1 MLNLGILAFAAPWVL
16 VALAALPV
24 LWWLLRVT
32 PPAPKRIR
40 FPAIRLLFRLQEK
53 EDAPA
58 HTPWWLL
65 LLRLVIV
72 TLLIVGLAQ
81 PLLNPGGDFERS
93 GPLVLVV
100 DNGWS
105 AAPNWQAR
113 RNTVGDLLEKA
124 ARQKRKVVLLT
135 TAPTAAS
142 TPIQPSK
149 LMTPRDAA
157 TTFKAMI
164 PQSWPVDL
172 VAAAKAV
179 EDMRDVSNANVV
191 WLSDGLK
198 HEGATALAR
207 ALQRIGT
214 VAVRTDEAQDLPVLL
229 HPARLAGDRIVFKAE
244 RADGARPAGYWMR
257 IIDEGG
263 RVIGRRQLSF
273 KAGERTVDY
282 DLKMPSELRNRIARI
297 ELERHR
303 SAGATLLLD
312 ERLRRRPVGL
322 VAAATLSGNQPLLSS
337 LYYIQ
342 RALSPYSEVR
352 KGPLA
357 QLLQRPLSVVFL
369 ADSAPLSS
377 AERKQ
382 LERWIADGG
391 VLVRFAGPVLAAGS
405 DKLVPVKLRGGDR
418 SFGGAMSWT
427 KPAKLAPFDNDS
439 PFAGLDPQSDVTVSR
454 QVLAE
459 PALDLAR
466 KTWARLSDGTPL
478 VTAAKR
484 GKGMVVLFHT
494 TANPTWSNL
503 ALSGLFVRMLRRVI
517 QQARGVAEGD
527 VRPATL
533 PPYQILDGFGRL
545 IAAPESVLPVDTTK
559 IDKIE
564 IGPDTPPGLYGDK
577 ANRRSLNLA
586 LSVKSIAPLS
596 DLPAGVS
603 RGIYRSADE
612 VDLKPWLLAAALALF
627 LFDMLVSFFVRGLM
641 PHRTGAVAAAIL
653 ALLVVTG
660 GGDPAQ
666 AQSNVTDEAAIKA
679 VKQTV
684 LAYVRTGDS
693 AVDRISER
701 GLVGLG
707 RILAAR
713 TSVEPGPPIAVDPNT
728 DELAFFPVLYWPVTE
743 GQTPPNDKG
752 VAKLQSYLQT
762 GGMIIFDVR
771 IQGGLQSGALKRLVA
786 GLKIPALMRV
796 PSDHVLTR
804 SYYLLQRFPGR
815 WADNPVWVA
824 RRNQTAKD
832 GVSPVVIGSNDWA
845 SAWATD
851 NEGRP
856 LFPVAPG
863 GELQREYAYRTGV
876 NLVMY
881 ALTGNYKADQVHI
894 PTILRRLGQ

>member
-16 VALAALPV
+16 LALAALPI

-32 PPAPKRIR
+32 PPAPKRVR
-40 FPAIRLLFRLQEK
+40 FPAIRLLFRIQEK

-65 LLRLVIV
+65 LLRLIVV

-81 PLLNPGGDFERS
+81 PLLNPGGDFQRS
-93 GPLVLVV
+93 GPLVLVI

-105 AAPNWQAR
+105 SAPNWQAR
-113 RNTVGDLLEKA
+113 RNSVGELLEKA
-124 ARQKRKVVLLT
+124 ERQKKKIVLLT
-135 TAPTAAS
+135 TAPNAAS
-142 TPIQPSK
+142 APIEPSK

-157 TTFKAMI
+157 TAFKAMI
-164 PQSWPVDL
+164 PQSWPVDH
-172 VAAAKAV
+172 AGAAKAV
-179 EDMRDVSNANVV
+179 EKLSDIGDANIV
-191 WLSDGLK
+191 WLSDGLQ
-198 HEGATALAR
+198 HQATGDLAR
-207 ALQRIGT
+207 ALQRIGS
-214 VAVRTDEAQDLPVLL
+214 VSVMTDEAQDLPVLL
-229 HPARLAGDRIVFKAE
+229 HPAQLAGDKLVFKAE
-244 RADGARPAGYWMR
+244 RPDGARPAGYWMR
-257 IIDEGG
+257 IVDEGG
-263 RVIGRRQLSF
+263 RVIGKRQLTF

-282 DLKMPSELRNRIARI
+282 ALQMPSELRNRIARI

-322 VAAATLSGNQPLLSS
+322 VSAASLTGNQPLLSS
-337 LYYIQ
+337 LYYLE
-342 RALSPYSEVR
+342 RALAPYSEVR
-352 KGPLA
+352 KGPLS

-369 ADSAPLSS
+369 ADSAPLSDG
-377 AERKQ
+377 ERQQ
-382 LERWIADGG
+382 LERWIAEGG
-391 VLVRFAGPVLAAGS
+391 VLVRFAGPVLGAGN
-405 DKLVPVKLRGGDR
+405 DPLVPVKLRGGDR

-427 KPAKLAPFDNDS
+427 KPAKLAAFDNDS
-439 PFAGLDPQSDVTVSR
+439 PFTGLEPQPDVNVSR

-466 KTWARLSDGTPL
+466 KTWARLEDGTPL

-503 ALSGLFVRMLRRVI
+503 ALSGLFVRMLRRVV
-517 QQARGVAEGD
+517 QQSRGVAEGG

-533 PPYQILDGFGRL
+533 PPFQILDGFGRL
-545 IAAPESVLPVDTTK
+545 VPAPESVLPVDASKLDTVA
-559 IDKIE
+559 
-564 IGPDTPPGLYGDK
+564 IGPDNPPGLYGDK
-577 ANRRSLNLA
+577 ASRRSINLA
-586 LSVKSIAPLS
+586 LGVKSVAALS

-627 LFDMLVSFFVRGLM
+627 LFDMLISFFVRGLM
-641 PHRTGAVAAAIL
+641 PQRSGAVAAAVL
-653 ALLVVTG
+653 ALFFVTG
-660 GGDPAQ
+660 TPDSAR
-666 AQSNVTDEAAIKA
+666 AQSTVTDDAAIKA
-679 VKQTV
+679 VKETV
-684 LAYVRTGDS
+684 LAYVRTGDD
-693 AVDRISER
+693 AVDRISQR
-701 GLVGLG
+701 GLIGLG
-707 RILAAR
+707 RILASR
-713 TSVEPGPPIAVDPNT
+713 TSIEPGQPAAVDPNT
-728 DELAFFPVLYWPVTE
+728 DELSFYPVLYWPVTE
-743 GQTPPNDKG
+743 TQSPPSEQG
-752 VAKLQSYLQT
+752 VAKLQAYLRT

-771 IQGGLQSGALKRLVA
+771 VQGGIESGLLKRLVV
-786 GLKIPALMRV
+786 GLKIPALVRL

-804 SYYLLQRFPGR
+804 AYYLLQRFPGR
-815 WADNPVWVA
+815 WANNPVWVA
-824 RRNQTAKD
+824 RRSQSARD
-832 GVSPVVIGSNDWA
+832 GVSPVVIGGNDWA

-851 NEGRP
+851 DNGRA